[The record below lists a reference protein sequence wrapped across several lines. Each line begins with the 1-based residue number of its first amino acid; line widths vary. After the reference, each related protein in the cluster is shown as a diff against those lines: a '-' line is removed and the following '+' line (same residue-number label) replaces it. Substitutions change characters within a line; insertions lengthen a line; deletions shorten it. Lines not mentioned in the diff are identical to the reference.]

1 MYILAD
7 GSLNHA
13 LKTLPLTSQKR
24 TSGTCLAIPGVG
36 LNRNAVNNRKTGHYY
51 LKSYLSD
58 RTDIVTWQ
66 DGIKISVSRHH
77 TKN

>member
-13 LKTLPLTSQKR
+13 LKTIPLTSQKR

-36 LNRNAVNNRKTGHYY
+36 LNRNAEKQSKNWSLL
-51 LKSYLSD
+51 LKELFI
-58 RTDIVTWQ
+58 R
-66 DGIKISVSRHH
+66 
-77 TKN
+77 